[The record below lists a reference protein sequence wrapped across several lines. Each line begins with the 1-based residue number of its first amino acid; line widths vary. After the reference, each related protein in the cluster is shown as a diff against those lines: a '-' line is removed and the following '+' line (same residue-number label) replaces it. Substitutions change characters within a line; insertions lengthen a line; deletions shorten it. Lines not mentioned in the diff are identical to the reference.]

1 MNMNWNEL
9 VSLEESISISI
20 LDMSLEELDES
31 LFKISVTKY
40 LIISPYRGNHLEQM
54 EGGPF
59 LTALLW
65 ACSDGAALRAY
76 NMMIERDDMV
86 TAMPPPILLPAEDAN
101 TYSAILTCLKERDLK
116 AIIES
121 ATYRIVGDGSFVH
134 RSIECELA
142 SYYFRSSAHDD
153 QEEPY
158 AILWKLNGLWTMEA

>member
-1 MNMNWNEL
+1 MNIDWNEL
-9 VSLEESISISI
+9 VSLEEWISISR
-20 LDMSLEELDES
+20 LDISFEELDES
-31 LFKISVTKY
+31 LLKISMNKYFVT
-40 LIISPYRGNHLEQM
+40 SPFRGNCLEEM

-101 TYSAILTCLKERDLK
+101 TYSAILICLKKKNLK
-116 AIIES
+116 SVIES
-121 ATYRIVGDGSFVH
+121 ATYRIISDGSFVH
-134 RSIECELA
+134 RSIECDLA
-142 SYYFRSSAHDD
+142 SYYFRSSEHDD

-158 AILWKLNGLWTMEA
+158 AILWKLNGLWTTEA